1 MCSKYAHISKNNDAL
16 KIAKRLPEGS
26 VYASMSYIY
35 IRRSK
40 EFIGLFECGG
50 CTPLSLNDAYDHDC
64 DNCNPE
70 YSVESSYS
78 YVFKHC
84 LDLHV
89 SLSVCLSVSV
99 AT

>member
-1 MCSKYAHISKNNDAL
+1 MMRLKLLKDYPKVQYMLQCHID
-16 KIAKRLPEGS
+16 
-26 VYASMSYIY
+26 